1 MLSIALSI
9 LIGKD
14 QFFMR
19 APKAKKP
26 ARRFRPA
33 TEQVEP
39 RISPST
45 FFVGVHAPTRLVP
58 ITALQPVKP

>member
-1 MLSIALSI
+1 MLPISLLI

-19 APKAKKP
+19 KPKPKP

-45 FFVGVHAPTRLVP
+45 FFHGFAPPTRFVP
-58 ITALQPVKP
+58 ITALLPVVKP

>member
-1 MLSIALSI
+1 MFPISLVI

-14 QFFMR
+14 QFFM
-19 APKAKKP
+19 PKPKPKP

-39 RISPST
+39 RVAPST
-45 FFVGVHAPTRLVP
+45 FFVGVHAPTRFVP
-58 ITALQPVKP
+58 ITALTPVKP